1 MIMKEKTVYALGYFD
16 GVHLGHQA
24 LLNACRELAAAK
36 KIRCGA
42 VTFSAHPQQLLTGKA
57 VRLINTREDRKKL
70 LLQQVNTVLELDFTE
85 QLMAMPWQEFIQMLV
100 QEQGASGF
108 VCGSDFRF
116 GKGGEGCAAGLKA
129 FCEGNGLACTV
140 VEQQYVD
147 GIRVSSTHIRKLLE
161 QGDVPSANRFL
172 GHSHMLTGQVAH
184 GKQLGRTIGIPT
196 ANLYYPELLLK
207 LPYGVYACR
216 VQAEGKTYAAVTNI
230 GVRPTVSGEG
240 VTVESH
246 LLDFAGDLYGKTI
259 EISFLEFLR
268 PEHKF
273 TNLSELQKQIQ
284 KDKYSVE
291 NVMQNY

>member
-1 MIMKEKTVYALGYFD
+1 MKEKTVYALGYFD

-24 LLNACRELAAAK
+24 LLNACRELAAAQK
-36 KIRCGA
+36 NRCGA
-42 VTFSAHPQQLLTGKA
+42 VTFSTHPQQLLTGKTI
-57 VRLINTREDRKKL
+57 RLINTKEDRKKL

-85 QLMAMPWQEFIQMLV
+85 RLMAMPWQDFIRMLV
-100 QEQGASGF
+100 QEHGATGF

-116 GKGGEGCAAGLKA
+116 GKGGEGCAAALKA
-129 FCEGNGLACTV
+129 FCEENVLACSV

-161 QGDVPSANRFL
+161 AGDVVKANCFL
-172 GHSHMLTGQVAH
+172 GHGHMLTGQVVH
-184 GKQLGRTIGIPT
+184 GKQLGRTIGVPT
-196 ANLYYPELLLK
+196 ANLYYPETLLK

-216 VQAEGKTYAAVTNI
+216 VQAEGKSYAAVTNI

-259 EISFLEFLR
+259 EISFLKFLR

-273 TNLSELQKQIQ
+273 ADLSDLQKQIQ
-284 KDKYSVE
+284 KDKFLVE